1 MITITIE
8 REELQEIVRNLPD
21 EKVITAVEFMRRLR
35 ADSDPFYSE
44 NNIKHLLAV
53 KSDAQAGIN
62 MVAHD
67 LIEVDD
73 D

>member
-1 MITITIE
+1 MTTATVE
-8 REELQEIVRNLPD
+8 REELQQLIRNLPD

-44 NNIKHLLAV
+44 SNMKHLLAI
-53 KSDAQAGIN
+53 KSDAQASIN
-62 MVAHD
+62 MIPHD